1 MLPTIV
7 GVTGMWHPA
16 SCFEDLSAA
25 FREKGYPFVSQD
37 APGILNEDPLNSTV
51 DKDSESLRQ
60 NILLPL
66 LAEGRDVVL
75 LMHSYG
81 GIYGSAAVDGLSVRE
96 RKKAGLKGGVT
107 GLIYVTAVTPA
118 VGKSLLDMMG
128 LTPENL
134 PPHVQL
140 DEPRGQILLIE
151 AEKHMYHNIPE
162 VEAGKWIA
170 KIKPQA
176 FRSVNTPISYSPL
189 VDENYKGLAG
199 YILCGNDRVLPLEA
213 QKYYAGISEIKHT
226 VLVEE
231 ASHAFFVGTC
241 EQTVCATTSLLACIA
256 DAAAE

>member
-1 MLPTIV
+1 
-7 GVTGMWHPA
+7 
-16 SCFEDLSAA
+16 
-25 FREKGYPFVSQD
+25 
-37 APGILNEDPLNSTV
+37 
-51 DKDSESLRQ
+51 
-60 NILLPL
+60 
-66 LAEGRDVVL
+66 
-75 LMHSYG
+75 
-81 GIYGSAAVDGLSVRE
+81 
-96 RKKAGLKGGVT
+96 
-107 GLIYVTAVTPA
+107 
-118 VGKSLLDMMG
+118 
-128 LTPENL
+128 
-134 PPHVQL
+134 
-140 DEPRGQILLIE
+140 
-151 AEKHMYHNIPE
+151 MYHNIPE